1 MKILYL
7 TYDGLS
13 DPLGQSQIL
22 PYLKGLSGKGYEIT
36 IVSFEKINIL
46 KPLFS
51 TLKNELDKNNIRW
64 IIIHYTKHPPVV
76 STLYDVYRLRN
87 KCAQL
92 QKRYHFQIV
101 HCRGYITSLAGQ
113 YLKKKF
119 GLKFIFDMRGFFADE
134 RAESGLWNQ
143 KRIVYRLIY
152 NYFKKQENE
161 FLLAADKI
169 VVLTN
174 AAKNIIY
181 DKFHIGHSKMSV
193 IPCCVDTGQFDPGKI
208 DLGMQASWKQKL
220 LIGEDDFVISYL
232 GSMGTWYLLN
242 EMLDF
247 FHQLTQTF
255 TNAKFLFITHHP
267 KEDIMRSAAKKNISM
282 ERIVVVKAQRKEV
295 PLLLSLSQLSVFFIM
310 PTFSKTASSPTKQ
323 AEIFS
328 MGIPVVCNTGIGD
341 AEEIISQSG
350 AGILID
356 RFTKEAFELVINKI
370 PHLLNKNKLEI
381 RNFAITMFSLSKG
394 VEQYSSMYH
403 ELERPLSRVDSSMKS
418 DNPIR

>member
-1 MKILYL
+1 
-7 TYDGLS
+7 
-13 DPLGQSQIL
+13 
-22 PYLKGLSGKGYEIT
+22 
-36 IVSFEKINIL
+36 
-46 KPLFS
+46 
-51 TLKNELDKNNIRW
+51 
-64 IIIHYTKHPPVV
+64 
-76 STLYDVYRLRN
+76 
-87 KCAQL
+87 
-92 QKRYHFQIV
+92 
-101 HCRGYITSLAGQ
+101 
-113 YLKKKF
+113 
-119 GLKFIFDMRGFFADE
+119 
-134 RAESGLWNQ
+134 
-143 KRIVYRLIY
+143 
-152 NYFKKQENE
+152 
-161 FLLAADKI
+161 
-169 VVLTN
+169 
-174 AAKNIIY
+174 
-181 DKFHIGHSKMSV
+181 
-193 IPCCVDTGQFDPGKI
+193 
-208 DLGMQASWKQKL
+208 
-220 LIGEDDFVISYL
+220 
-232 GSMGTWYLLN
+232 
-242 EMLDF
+242 
-247 FHQLTQTF
+247 
-255 TNAKFLFITHHP
+255 
-267 KEDIMRSAAKKNISM
+267 M